1 MLAMVLAAPAPI
13 ESRPL
18 QLREMPDPE
27 PGPGEVRLRVR
38 ACGLCRTDL
47 HQVEGELPMRR
58 TPVVPGHQAVG
69 VIDRIAPGTGG
80 PMRIGDRV
88 GLPWLHSTCS
98 ACPSCAG
105 GEENLCPS
113 ASFTGYDHDGGY
125 AQFVVA
131 PEAFVLPLP
140 DGFDDL
146 QAAPLLCA
154 GIIGYR
160 ALRIAGVR
168 PGETVGLYGFG
179 ASAHVCLQLARFW
192 QCRVFVITRA
202 ARHREF
208 ARELGAAW
216 AGTAA
221 ETPPAPLDRAILF
234 APAGALVPRALECVR
249 AGGTVALAGIFMD
262 GIPALD
268 YERHLYR
275 EKVLRSVT
283 AATRRDARELLALAA
298 RIPLRTEVEI
308 HPLAAAN
315 EALQRLKASDL
326 RAAGVLE
333 IP

>member
-1 MLAMVLAAPAPI
+1 MLAMVLTAPAPI
-13 ESRPL
+13 ETRPL
-18 QLREMPDPE
+18 QLREVPDPE

-58 TPVVPGHQAVG
+58 APILPGHQVVG

-80 PMRIGDRV
+80 NTRLGDRV
-88 GLPWLHSTCS
+88 GLPWLHSACG

-113 ASFTGYDHDGGY
+113 ATFTGYDRDGGY
-125 AQFVVA
+125 AQHVIA
-131 PEAFVLPLP
+131 PEAFTLPLP
-140 DGFDDL
+140 ATFDDL

-160 ALRIAGVR
+160 ALRLAGVR
-168 PGETVGLYGFG
+168 PGEAIGLYGFG
-179 ASAHVCLQLARFW
+179 ASAHVCLQIARFW
-192 QCRVFVITRA
+192 QCRVLVFTRA

-208 ARELGAAW
+208 ARELGAVW
-216 AGTAA
+216 AGTADDA
-221 ETPPAPLDRAILF
+221 LPEPLDRAILF

-249 AGGTVALAGIFMD
+249 PGGTVALAGVFMD

-268 YERHLYR
+268 YDRHLYR

-283 AATRRDARELLALAA
+283 AATRRDARELLELAA
-298 RIPLRTEVEI
+298 RIPLRTEIEV

-315 EALQRLKASDL
+315 EALRRLKASDL